1 MEIVKRNQIGF
12 QVLQAALRNLLQASV
27 GLAHHHQAVTAP
39 FLGAVVNQS
48 VDGTAVVQ
56 TLVVSELEAPDK
68 GHQCQGDTGP
78 WPSSGASAK
87 ADHAKNAHSRAQIPA
102 VRPIC
107 LALI

>member
-48 VDGTAVVQ
+48 VDSSPLQ
-56 TLVVSELEAPDK
+56 ILVVSELEAPDK

-78 WPSSGASAK
+78 WPSPGASAK

-102 VRPIC
+102 VRPKC
-107 LALI
+107 RALI